1 MPAVYIQGV
10 IRPLGLLTVLVGCG
24 RFGFDSGPPGADAP
38 AGDTG
43 AIDSVDALPPSG
55 PFSPAVP
62 VSINTASIEDD
73 PSLTGDGLELYF
85 NSDRAGGSGSND
97 IWVATRARIED
108 PWGAPRAVVELNT
121 TGDDAT
127 PDVSRDGLTLYWA
140 APGAAG
146 VKDLWFSS
154 RPDRASPWGA
164 RQRIV
169 ELASAADEAGP
180 ALTPDGLTIYFARDP
195 SGTDD
200 IYTSTRASTSAA
212 WGTPVQLVEL
222 GGAGVLDSEPF
233 VNGSNTL
240 LLFYSARSGNNDL
253 WFARRASPALPWCP
267 PSPLAELNTTANP
280 EADPWLSPD
289 EHVIYFA
296 RNNDILM
303 ATR

>member
-1 MPAVYIQGV
+1 MAAVYIQGV
-10 IRPLGLLTVLVGCG
+10 IRPLGIVTVLVGCG
-24 RFGFDSGPPGADAP
+24 RFGFDPGPADAAADAVAP
-38 AGDTG
+38 L
-43 AIDSVDALPPSG
+43 DSIDALPPSG
-55 PFSPAVP
+55 PFGPAVP
-62 VSINTASIEDD
+62 LSINTASVEDD

-85 NSDRAGGSGSND
+85 NSNRAGGMGGND
-97 IWVATRARIED
+97 IWVATRARIDD
-108 PWGAPRAVVELNT
+108 PWDVPRAIVELNT

-146 VKDLWFSS
+146 VKDLWFAT
-154 RPDRASPWGA
+154 RPDRASPWGT

-180 ALTPDGLTIYFARDP
+180 TLTPDGLTFYFARDP

-200 IYTSTRASTSAA
+200 IYVSTRASTPAA
-212 WGTPVQLVEL
+212 WGAPVQLTEL

-253 WFARRASPALPWCP
+253 WFSRRASPALPWDP
-267 PSPLAELNTTANP
+267 PAPLAELNTMANA

-296 RNNDILM
+296 RNNDILR